1 MNEILYFNTSEDMN
15 ESSLTISVTL
25 RYKDE
30 TLLSSSD
37 QTFISHDDTITT
49 LTLKRISLQ
58 NSGIYSCV
66 TSYKLNK
73 VVTECS
79 LHVAGKPLHL

>member
-15 ESSLTISVTL
+15 ESLLTISVTL

-66 TSYKLNK
+66 TSSKFKK